1 MAIYN
6 PWAFSPLPTYSQDT
20 KAASKLPRLFDI
32 LKSKRFRLVSA
43 ATITTLLALYVF
55 VRPIAT
61 ASGWPYGPS
70 VSRWAPSVSAVNG
83 GDVDW
88 SRFAYV
94 QYVTDSAYLCNS
106 VMLFEILHRLG
117 SKADR
122 LLMYPSS
129 FKVADDTAEGRL
141 LREAQTKYG
150 AKLQPIKI
158 QRRPG
163 GISDTWSESYT
174 KLLAFNQTQYS
185 RVLSLDSDSTILQT
199 MDELFLL
206 PPCPVAMPRAYWI
219 TDSIVLSS
227 QLVLV
232 TPAADEFAR
241 IQNKIETATDKEFD
255 MEIVN
260 ELYGNSALII
270 PHRPYNLLTGEFR
283 HLENHTEY
291 LGRDTETWDAHKAL
305 AEAKFLHFSDWPV
318 PKPWINGNS
327 VLEERKPECVGNGEE
342 LDCTQRDMW
351 LGFYSDF
358 ARRRKT
364 GGVVMPD
371 TSQDNGLCLNSFD
384 GKPLYWRR
392 RSCTDPTCRSPNCL
406 ANLCAIDG
414 DAGVD
419 GSAASQNVAVT
430 ECSDGSLC
438 RGGGNK
444 NYCNNGSGTRIAAAV
459 G

>member
-1 MAIYN
+1 MVIYN
-6 PWAFSPLPTYSQDT
+6 PWAFSPLPTYSQDAT
-20 KAASKLPRLFDI
+20 APPKPPRLFDI

-43 ATITTLLALYVF
+43 ITITTLLALYTF
-55 VRPIAT
+55 VRYAVT
-61 ASGWPYGPS
+61 TSGWRYRES
-70 VSRWAPSVSAVNG
+70 VSRWAPSVSAVSG
-83 GDVDW
+83 DDVDW

-129 FKVADDTAEGRL
+129 FKTAGDTVEGRL

-163 GISDTWSESYT
+163 GKSDTWSESYT

-219 TDSIVLSS
+219 TDSVVLSS

-232 TPAADEFAR
+232 TPGADEFAR
-241 IQNKIETATDKEFD
+241 IQNKIETASDKEFD

-291 LGRDTETWDAHKAL
+291 LGSDVEVWNAQEAL
-305 AEAKFLHFSDWPV
+305 KEAKFLHFSDWPV
-318 PKPWINGNS
+318 PKPWLNGNTT
-327 VLEERKPECVGNGEE
+327 LNELKPGCVSNGEE

-351 LGFYSDF
+351 LGFYWDF
-358 ARRRKT
+358 ARRRKL
-364 GGVVMPD
+364 VC
-371 TSQDNGLCLNSFD
+371 GLD
-384 GKPLYWRR
+384 VK
-392 RSCTDPTCRSPNCL
+392 
-406 ANLCAIDG
+406 
-414 DAGVD
+414 
-419 GSAASQNVAVT
+419 
-430 ECSDGSLC
+430 
-438 RGGGNK
+438 
-444 NYCNNGSGTRIAAAV
+444 
-459 G
+459 